1 MRRIFYCPIQFRRYH
16 GIAPEDLKHED
27 LEDWE
32 YDEMED
38 TEAFGEIAQ
47 AEVQRLAREIQGIR
61 ALPKGLGF
69 STEVFDSRIWLK
81 AEVQAPAGVTEDAL
95 RETLALA
102 IADGA
107 LNCGA
112 YADGEDS
119 VLAAFSPYEA
129 FNQTSCAGPYYEENC
144 ILTEYEAMNR
154 LLGPLDIHISPDF
167 QCDQTGGFPTSL
179 CVSWDK
185 GKAWLALNE
194 SIIMDRDEMELEYYR
209 DLCADFGVRSC
220 YDEEGFN
227 QILKSLGEDAY
238 QTAYLPAAEEGEQYE
253 HSF

>member
-61 ALPKGLGF
+61 DLPKGLGF
-69 STEVFDSRIWLK
+69 STEVFDSRIW
-81 AEVQAPAGVTEDAL
+81 
-95 RETLALA
+95 
-102 IADGA
+102 

>member
-61 ALPKGLGF
+61 DLPKGLGF

-129 FNQTSCAGPYYEENC
+129 FNQTSCAGRYYEENC

>member
-61 ALPKGLGF
+61 DLPKGLGF

-112 YADGEDS
+112 YWVSYAKSYAQGVGLALDS
-119 VLAAFSPYEA
+119 GAVYCWDNPI
-129 FNQTSCAGPYYEENC
+129 TAGSHC
-144 ILTEYEAMNR
+144 IYLERDITNR
-154 LLGPLDIHISPDF
+154 LNRYSNDG
-167 QCDQTGGFPTSL
+167 
-179 CVSWDK
+179 
-185 GKAWLALNE
+185 
-194 SIIMDRDEMELEYYR
+194 SITQVWVWAEDRGDGSY
-209 DLCADFGVRSC
+209 DLYIGYA
-220 YDEEGFN
+220 
-227 QILKSLGEDAY
+227 
-238 QTAYLPAAEEGEQYE
+238 
-253 HSF
+253 

>member
-1 MRRIFYCPIQFRRYH
+1 
-16 GIAPEDLKHED
+16 
-27 LEDWE
+27 
-32 YDEMED
+32 MED

-61 ALPKGLGF
+61 DLPKGLGF

-119 VLAAFSPYEA
+119 VLAAFRPMRH
-129 FNQTSCAGPYYEENC
+129 
-144 ILTEYEAMNR
+144 LT
-154 LLGPLDIHISPDF
+154 
-167 QCDQTGGFPTSL
+167 
-179 CVSWDK
+179 K
-185 GKAWLALNE
+185 
-194 SIIMDRDEMELEYYR
+194 
-209 DLCADFGVRSC
+209 
-220 YDEEGFN
+220 
-227 QILKSLGEDAY
+227 
-238 QTAYLPAAEEGEQYE
+238 PAALV
-253 HSF
+253 HITKKTAS

>member
-61 ALPKGLGF
+61 DLPKGLGF

-119 VLAAFSPYEA
+119 VLAAFSPYALQHPLVYE
-129 FNQTSCAGPYYEENC
+129 QRVAGQ
-144 ILTEYEAMNR
+144 AGGNR
-154 LLGPLDIHISPDF
+154 PVAGREI
-167 QCDQTGGFPTSL
+167 
-179 CVSWDK
+179 
-185 GKAWLALNE
+185 
-194 SIIMDRDEMELEYYR
+194 
-209 DLCADFGVRSC
+209 
-220 YDEEGFN
+220 
-227 QILKSLGEDAY
+227 
-238 QTAYLPAAEEGEQYE
+238 
-253 HSF
+253 

>member
-61 ALPKGLGF
+61 DLPKGLGF

-81 AEVQAPAGVTEDAL
+81 AE
-95 RETLALA
+95 
-102 IADGA
+102 
-107 LNCGA
+107 
-112 YADGEDS
+112 
-119 VLAAFSPYEA
+119 
-129 FNQTSCAGPYYEENC
+129 TSCAGPYYEENC